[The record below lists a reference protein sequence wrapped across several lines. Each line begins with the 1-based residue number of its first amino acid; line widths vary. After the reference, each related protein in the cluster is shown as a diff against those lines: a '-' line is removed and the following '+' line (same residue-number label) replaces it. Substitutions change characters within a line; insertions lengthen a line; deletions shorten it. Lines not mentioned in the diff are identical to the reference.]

1 MPQDKE
7 TPNSNNAT
15 VAVTKQDLADIVA
28 AAVTAAIAAAKA
40 PTVVEQAQLDAEAK
54 RIKDEQE
61 SRKQLSKGVL
71 DQIENKRFIHQ
82 TCSHEH
88 KNGDTHCVYIQE
100 KVGPGY
106 LLCQKNQCI
115 IRPGQASEN
124 YKGVVIYNTEMF
136 NRIFQKT
143 TSAGEIFG

>member
-1 MPQDKE
+1 MTQDKE
-7 TPNSNNAT
+7 TPNSNISI
-15 VAVTKQDLADIVA
+15 TKDDLKEIVG
-28 AAVTAAIAAAKA
+28 AAVVAAIAAAKA
-40 PTVVEQAQLDAEAK
+40 PTEIEQKQLDAEQTRLKAA
-54 RIKDEQE
+54 QT

-71 DQIENKRFIHQ
+71 EEIENKRFIHS

-88 KNGDTHCVYIQE
+88 KNGNTHCVYVQE

-106 LLCQKNQCI
+106 LLCQLHQCI
-115 IRPGQASEN
+115 IRPGSASPN